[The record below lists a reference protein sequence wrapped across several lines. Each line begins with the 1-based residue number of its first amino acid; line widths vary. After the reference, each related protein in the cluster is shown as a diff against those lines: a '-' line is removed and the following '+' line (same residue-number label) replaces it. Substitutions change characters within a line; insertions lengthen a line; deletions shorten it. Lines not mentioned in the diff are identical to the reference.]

1 MIQTTH
7 EIMDYKYEVHPE
19 VKYIEISPS
28 LYFIAGGNGLEKFSQ
43 GIIVNNPAKHVHQP
57 SSFSKFGKK

>member
-1 MIQTTH
+1 
-7 EIMDYKYEVHPE
+7 MDYKYEVHPE
-19 VKYIEISPS
+19 VKYIEIPPS

-57 SSFSKFGKK
+57 SSFSKFAKK